1 MSDLNNPKS
10 KSVTIPPTFSGMRLN
25 EALARLGVI
34 VDSPCGGSGVC
45 GKCRVKF
52 AGGSL
57 AELSGGTITAGDTP
71 ITLSACRYVCT
82 DAGAVIESLPQSGDM
97 FVRKKSG
104 SCPDVAGIAVDIG
117 TTTLAVAAVDRNG
130 GIISEVTADNPQ
142 KIFGADVISRIS
154 AAEDGKTDIMHR
166 LVCDAVDR
174 AIAELCRDPG
184 VSAPIKGVAA
194 GNPAM
199 TALFCGVSPASL
211 ARAPFAPPFTE
222 SRTVRMEKSG
232 AVIRTVPIASAF
244 IGGDLVCGALKYRLQ
259 VADRPTLFVDLGTN
273 GEMAVADGRGG
284 LFVASA
290 AAGPALEGAGISCG
304 VGGIP
309 GAICSVVGLEGGR
322 PIFRTVG
329 GKPPTGICGG
339 GLADLISILLDSG
352 IITPD
357 GELIGGRYIIDRE
370 HDIYITADDVHAY
383 MLAKGAICA
392 AVVCLV
398 NGAGLRLADI
408 KRAVIAGGL
417 GSHVNRFSAARTGL
431 LPERIARVADF
442 VGNSSLEGAAVCVSD
457 HDFFREAEIFSKKS
471 VTLTLAGSSLFESEF
486 MRCMNFPG
494 FDQDMG
500 E

>member
-10 KSVTIPPTFSGMRLN
+10 KSVTISPTFSGVRLS

-34 VDSPCGGSGVC
+34 VDSPCGGRGAC
-45 GKCRVKF
+45 GKCRVKLIS
-52 AGGSL
+52 GGL
-57 AELSGGTITAGDTP
+57 ADLSGGTVTAGDTP
-71 ITLSACRYVCT
+71 ITLPACRYVCT
-82 DAGAVIESLPQSGDM
+82 DAGAVIESLPQSEEV
-97 FVRKKSG
+97 FVRKKDT
-104 SCPDVAGIAVDIG
+104 SCADMAGIAVDIG
-117 TTTLAVAAVDRNG
+117 TTTLAVAAVDRNS
-130 GIISEVTADNPQ
+130 GIIAEITADNPQ
-142 KIFGADVISRIS
+142 KMFGADVISRIS
-154 AAEDGKTDIMHR
+154 AAVDGKTDIMHR
-166 LVCDAVDR
+166 LVCDVVDH
-174 AIAELCRDPG
+174 AIVRLCRDLG
-184 VSAPIKGVAA
+184 VSAPITGVAA

-211 ARAPFAPPFTE
+211 ARVPFAPPFTE

-232 AVIRTVPIASAF
+232 AVIRTAPIASAF
-244 IGGDLVCGALKYRLQ
+244 IGGDLVCGALKYRLPD
-259 VADRPTLFVDLGTN
+259 ADRPTLFVDLGTN
-273 GEMAVADGRGG
+273 GEMAVTDGRGG
-284 LFVASA
+284 LLVASA

-329 GKPPTGICGG
+329 GKPPIGICGG

-357 GELIGGRYIIDRE
+357 GELIGGRYIIDGER
-370 HDIYITADDVHAY
+370 DIYITADDVHAY

-398 NGAGLRLADI
+398 NGAGLRLGDI

-457 HDFFREAEIFSKKS
+457 HDFFRKAENFAKKS

-486 MRCMNFPG
+486 IRCMNFPG
-494 FDQDMG
+494 YDPDIG

>member
-10 KSVTIPPTFSGMRLN
+10 KSVIIPPTFSGMRLN
-25 EALARLGVI
+25 EALARLGEI
-34 VDSPCGGSGVC
+34 VDSPCGGRGVC

-52 AGGSL
+52 VSGSL
-57 AELSGGTITAGDTP
+57 ADSSGGIIRAGDLP
-71 ITLSACRYVCT
+71 IILPACRYVCT
-82 DAGAVIESLPQSGDM
+82 DDGAAIEIPSQSENM
-97 FVRKKSG
+97 FVRQKGDCYQDSV
-104 SCPDVAGIAVDIG
+104 SIAVDIG
-117 TTTLAVAAVDRNG
+117 TTTLAIAAVDRNG
-130 GIISEVTADNPQ
+130 GIIAEICTDNPQ
-142 KIFGADVISRIS
+142 KVFGADVISRIS

-166 LVCDAVDR
+166 LVCDAVDN
-174 AIAELCRDPG
+174 AIIELCRSLG
-184 VSAPIKGVAA
+184 AKAAIGGAAA

-199 TALFCGVSPASL
+199 TALFCGLSPASL

-244 IGGDLVCGALKYRLQ
+244 IGGDLVCGALKYRLPD
-259 VADRPTLFVDLGTN
+259 ADRPTLFVDLGTN
-273 GEMAVADGRGG
+273 GEMAVSDGRGG

-304 VGGIP
+304 VGGVP
-309 GAICSVVGLEGGR
+309 GAIYSVVGLEGGR

-352 IITPD
+352 VITPD
-357 GELIGGRYIIDRE
+357 GELIGGRYIIDKKR
-370 HDIYITADDVHAY
+370 DIYITADDVHAY

-392 AVVCLV
+392 AVICLV
-398 NGAGLRLADI
+398 NSAGLRIADI
-408 KRAVIAGGL
+408 ERAVIAGGL

-431 LPERIARVADF
+431 LPERLAHIAEF
-442 VGNSSLEGAAVCVSD
+442 VGNSSLEGAAVAVSD
-457 HDFFREAEIFSKKS
+457 HDFFRKAENFAEKS

-486 MRCMNFPG
+486 MRRMEFPEY
-494 FDQDMG
+494 DSDTG